1 MMFTHLNSTKLRNE
15 HLTRTALVYVR
26 QSTLIQVRANTAST
40 ARQYQLAQR
49 AQDLGW
55 PEHLIVVIDQD
66 QGRSGA
72 SSAGRDGFEYLIA
85 EVGLGRAGAVLCL
98 EASRLA
104 RSSSDWYR
112 LIEICALTD
121 TLVIDEDGV
130 YDPGQYN
137 DRLLLGFRG
146 TMSEAE
152 LHWLHCRLVGGK
164 LEKAQRGLLRWRLPV
179 GLVYDAAGQIVFDP
193 DEEIQH
199 AVRQVFEVFAASQ
212 SALAVVKHFAEH
224 GLQIPVRLWQR
235 QRKGEVVWRPLRHA
249 RVLSML
255 HNPFYAGAYVY
266 GRTTTRRRP
275 QPGEA
280 PRVKGSTRQVK
291 RDDWPIVLRE
301 HHPGYISWAQFRRH
315 LAQLDDNRTYDAE
328 QRRGAIRVGGALLQ
342 GSVVC
347 GVCGRRMTVR
357 YMPDGIRPIYVC
369 AQLHKDLAGKTCQFM
384 RGDGIDA
391 AVAQLLLAAIEPAQ
405 LTIALEAVEHLEAQA
420 RALERQW
427 HLRLERA
434 RYEADLARRRYQEVE
449 PEHRLVARSLER
461 DWNEKLTALD
471 QLTREYTE
479 RAPGAAHHVTEA
491 ERQGILDLVHDL
503 PAVWHAGT
511 TTHAERKQVV
521 RLLIKDVTLTKLAT
535 TIRIAVRWQTHAC
548 STLEVGR
555 PKRAWVI
562 RRTPHAVIERI
573 HQLTLDH
580 TDLQVAERLNQEGY
594 RSGQGGTFTASKIE
608 WLRYAYGITSGCP
621 LSPAACPTGQR
632 GDGRHSAR
640 AAAALLNVSV
650 YTIAD
655 WCKAGTLDGV
665 QVAPRGPWWVTL
677 TPEVIAALRKPV
689 RQYKPRRAQKTPATS
704 QEGAARRSRAAS

>member
-1 MMFTHLNSTKLRNE
+1 
-15 HLTRTALVYVR
+15 
-26 QSTLIQVRANTAST
+26 
-40 ARQYQLAQR
+40 
-49 AQDLGW
+49 
-55 PEHLIVVIDQD
+55 
-66 QGRSGA
+66 
-72 SSAGRDGFEYLIA
+72 
-85 EVGLGRAGAVLCL
+85 
-98 EASRLA
+98 
-104 RSSSDWYR
+104 
-112 LIEICALTD
+112 
-121 TLVIDEDGV
+121 
-130 YDPGQYN
+130 
-137 DRLLLGFRG
+137 
-146 TMSEAE
+146 
-152 LHWLHCRLVGGK
+152 
-164 LEKAQRGLLRWRLPV
+164 
-179 GLVYDAAGQIVFDP
+179 
-193 DEEIQH
+193 
-199 AVRQVFEVFAASQ
+199 
-212 SALAVVKHFAEH
+212 
-224 GLQIPVRLWQR
+224 
-235 QRKGEVVWRPLRHA
+235 
-249 RVLSML
+249 ML

-280 PRVKGSTRQVK
+280 PRVKGYTRQVK

-315 LAQLDDNRTYDAE
+315 LEQLDDNRTYDAE

-342 GSVVC
+342 GIVVC
-347 GVCGRRMTVR
+347 GACGRRMTVR

-420 RALERQW
+420 RAIDHQW
-427 HLRLERA
+427 QLRLERA
-434 RYEADLARRRYQEVE
+434 RYEADLAQRRYQAVE
-449 PEHRLVARSLER
+449 PEYRLVARSLER

-479 RAPGAAHHVTEA
+479 RAPGAAYHVSEA
-491 ERQGILDLVHDL
+491 ERQGILTLVHDL
-503 PAVWHAGT
+503 PAVWHAST

-548 STLEVGR
+548 STLEVDR
-555 PKRAWVI
+555 PQRASVI
-562 RRTPHAVIERI
+562 RRTPHEVIERLQ
-573 HQLTLDH
+573 QLARDH

-594 RSGQGGTFTASKIE
+594 RSGQGGPFTASKIE
-608 WLRYAYGITSGCP
+608 WLRYAYRITSGCP

-677 TPEVIAALRKPV
+677 TPEIIVALRKPR
-689 RQYKPRRAQKTPATS
+689 RQYKPRRKPPA
-704 QEGAARRSRAAS
+704 EAHH

>member
-1 MMFTHLNSTKLRNE
+1 MITPLHSLKLRNE
-15 HLTRTALVYVR
+15 HLIRPALVYVR
-26 QSTLIQVRANTAST
+26 QSSLMQVRDNTAST
-40 ARQYQLAQR
+40 TRQYQLAKR

-55 PEHLIVVIDQD
+55 PEHLVIVIDQD

-72 SSAGRDGFEYLIA
+72 SSVGRDGFEHLMA

-164 LEKAQRGLLRWRLPV
+164 LEKAQQGTLRFRLPV
-179 GLVYDAAGQIVFDP
+179 GLIYDAAGQIGLDP

-199 AVRQVFEVFAASQ
+199 AVRQVFEVFARSK

-224 GLQIPVRLWQR
+224 GLKIPTRLWER
-235 QRKGEVVWRPLRHA
+235 ERKGEVVWRRLRHA
-249 RVLSML
+249 RVLSIL

-266 GRTTTRRRP
+266 GRTQTRRRP
-275 QPGEA
+275 LPGEA
-280 PRVKGSTRQVK
+280 PRVKGYTRQIK
-291 RDDWPIVLRE
+291 RDSWPTLLRD
-301 HHPGYISWAQFRRH
+301 HHPGYISWSQFRRNQE
-315 LAQLDDNRTYDAE
+315 QLDDNRTFDPNE
-328 QRRGAIRVGGALLQ
+328 RRGAVREGGALLQ
-342 GSVVC
+342 GIVGC

-357 YMPDGIRPIYVC
+357 YMPDGMRPIYVC
-369 AQLHKDLAGKTCQFM
+369 ARLHNEFAGKTCQEM

-391 AVAQLLLAAIEPAQ
+391 AVAQLLLEAMEPAQ

-420 RALERQW
+420 EAIDRQW
-427 HLRLERA
+427 QLRLERA
-434 RYEADLARRRYQEVE
+434 RYEADRARRSYQEVE

-471 QLTREYTE
+471 QLE
-479 RAPGAAHHVTEA
+479 RDYAEMRPSTPGHVSAA
-491 ERQGILDLVHDL
+491 ERQGIIDLVYDL
-503 PAVWHAGT
+503 PAVWRAET
-511 TTHAERKQVV
+511 TTHAERKHVV
-521 RLLIKDVTLTKLAT
+521 RLLIKDVMLTKLAQT
-535 TIRIAVRWQTHAC
+535 VRVDVRWQTHAC
-548 STLEVGR
+548 SRLEVPR
-555 PKRAWVI
+555 PKPAYVV
-562 RRTPHAVIERI
+562 RRTAPAVMERI
-573 HQLTLDH
+573 GQLAPDH
-580 TDLQVAERLNQEGY
+580 TDIQIAERLNQEGH
-594 RSGQGGTFTASKIE
+594 RSGQGGAFTASKVN
-608 WLRYAYGITSGCP
+608 WLRYTYGIKSGCP
-621 LSPAACPTGQR
+621 LGPAACPSGQR
-632 GDGRHSAR
+632 GDGRYSAQ
-640 AAAALLNVSV
+640 AAAAQLNVTV

-665 QVAPRGPWWVTL
+665 QVAPRGPWWVKL
-677 TPEVIAALRKPV
+677 TPEIVSALRKPV
-689 RQYKPRRAQKTPATS
+689 RQYKPRRAVQTTATRPDVAVS
-704 QEGAARRSRAAS
+704 RSSSG